1 MAAIFTIL
9 RRLRRQVSLITASAA
24 AVAWQIATVADMD
37 ERMMELE
44 MRLAFIDDTVNG
56 LSSADTE
63 ISRRLDRLERAVRDL
78 RSDLMNMRA
87 GLGSDTANEP
97 PPPHY

>member
-1 MAAIFTIL
+1 MTE
-9 RRLRRQVSLITASAA
+9 T
-24 AVAWQIATVADMD
+24 DD
-37 ERMMELE
+37 RMMELE

-63 ISRRLDRLERAVRDL
+63 IARRLDRLERALRDL

-87 GLGSDTANEP
+87 GLGSDNANEP

>member
-1 MAAIFTIL
+1 MTDTDD
-9 RRLRRQVSLITASAA
+9 RLI
-24 AVAWQIATVADMD
+24 
-37 ERMMELE
+37 ELE

-63 ISRRLDRLERAVRDL
+63 ISRRLDRLERALRDL

-87 GLGSDTANEP
+87 GLGSEAANEP
-97 PPPHY
+97 PPHY

>member
-1 MAAIFTIL
+1 MTE
-9 RRLRRQVSLITASAA
+9 SE
-24 AVAWQIATVADMD
+24 D
-37 ERMMELE
+37 RMMELE

-63 ISRRLDRLERAVRDL
+63 ISRRLDRLERALRDL

-87 GLGSDTANEP
+87 GLGSDAANEP

>member
-1 MAAIFTIL
+1 MTD
-9 RRLRRQVSLITASAA
+9 T
-24 AVAWQIATVADMD
+24 D

-44 MRLAFIDDTVNG
+44 MRLAFIDDTVSG

-63 ISRRLDRLERAVRDL
+63 ISRRLDRLERALRDL

-87 GLGSDTANEP
+87 GLGSDAANEP

>member
-1 MAAIFTIL
+1 MTDTDD
-9 RRLRRQVSLITASAA
+9 RLV
-24 AVAWQIATVADMD
+24 
-37 ERMMELE
+37 ELE

-63 ISRRLDRLERAVRDL
+63 ISRRLDRLERALRDL

-87 GLGSDTANEP
+87 GLGSEAANEP

>member
-1 MAAIFTIL
+1 MTDTDD
-9 RRLRRQVSLITASAA
+9 RLI
-24 AVAWQIATVADMD
+24 
-37 ERMMELE
+37 ELE

-63 ISRRLDRLERAVRDL
+63 ISRRLDRLERALRDL

-87 GLGSDTANEP
+87 GLGSEAANEP

>member
-1 MAAIFTIL
+1 MTE
-9 RRLRRQVSLITASAA
+9 SE
-24 AVAWQIATVADMD
+24 D
-37 ERMMELE
+37 RMMELE

-56 LSSADTE
+56 LSSADIE
-63 ISRRLDRLERAVRDL
+63 ISRRLDRLERALRDL

-87 GLGSDTANEP
+87 GLGSDAANEP

>member
-1 MAAIFTIL
+1 MP
-9 RRLRRQVSLITASAA
+9 ITASVVAA
-24 AVAWQIATVADMD
+24 AWRVATMTDTD

-63 ISRRLDRLERAVRDL
+63 ISRRLDRLERALRDL

>member
-1 MAAIFTIL
+1 MVATSTTRWSSRKRA
-9 RRLRRQVSLITASAA
+9 SPITESAA
-24 AVAWQIATVADMD
+24 AVAWRVATMTDTD

-63 ISRRLDRLERAVRDL
+63 ISRRLDRLEEGLAGL
-78 RSDLMNMRA
+78 RSGLMNMRA
-87 GLGSDTANEP
+87 GLGGAAATEP

>member
-1 MAAIFTIL
+1 MAAICTI
-9 RRLRRQVSLITASAA
+9 RQLSRKQASPITVSVAA
-24 AVAWQIATVADMD
+24 AAWWVGTMTDTDDRLI
-37 ERMMELE
+37 ELE

-63 ISRRLDRLERAVRDL
+63 ISRRLDRLERALRDL

-87 GLGSDTANEP
+87 GLGSEAANEP
-97 PPPHY
+97 PPHY

>member
-1 MAAIFTIL
+1 MTDTND
-9 RRLRRQVSLITASAA
+9 RLI
-24 AVAWQIATVADMD
+24 
-37 ERMMELE
+37 ELE

-63 ISRRLDRLERAVRDL
+63 ISRRLDRLERALRDL

-87 GLGSDTANEP
+87 GLGSEAANEP